1 MEYQSFTRQQ
11 ERVTLDGIV
20 RLPID
25 VAYIDQSR
33 QSATDTVMLLH
44 GIPTW
49 SYLFHDVIPILS
61 TEYRVVAPDLIG
73 HGWSERR
80 DITDRSLETQA
91 RMVIRLLDHLDLE
104 SVHLVGHDTGGG
116 VGQILALDH
125 PNRLKTLTL
134 TNAVAYDSWPI
145 DDMIALGDP
154 RWAAKEA
161 AEIADFVGQGLAD
174 GISRPERLT
183 EEWTTG
189 IIAPYSDQEGAIS
202 LIRSA
207 AALNTNHTAALTS
220 LLHLITIPTL
230 LLWGVDDPWQTLAD
244 AERLHRDIP
253 TSTLVPVAHA
263 SHWIPQDAPAE
274 FTAALLAFLASNS

>member
-1 MEYQSFTRQQ
+1 MEHRAFTRQQ
-11 ERVTLDGIV
+11 ERATLDGVV

-25 VAYIDQSR
+25 IAYIDQGR
-33 QSATDTVMLLH
+33 QGAIETVVLLH

-49 SYLFHDVIPILS
+49 SYLYHDVIPILS
-61 TEYRVVAPDLIG
+61 NEYRVVAPDLIG

-80 DITDRSLETQA
+80 DIADRSLEAQA

-104 SVHLVGHDTGGG
+104 TVHLVGHDTGGG

-125 PNRLKTLTL
+125 PERLKTLTL

-154 RWAAKEA
+154 RWAVKDGAD
-161 AEIADFVGQGLAD
+161 IADFVRQGLAD

-183 EEWTTG
+183 EEWACG
-189 IIAPYSDQEGAIS
+189 IIAPYSDREGALS

-207 AALNTNHTAALTS
+207 AALNTNHTSALTP
-220 LLHLITIPTL
+220 LLHTIRIPTL
-230 LLWGVDDPWQTLAD
+230 VLWGVDDPWQTFAD

-263 SHWIPQDAPAE
+263 SHWIPQDAPVE